1 MPFEF
6 LLPGMQ
12 KILDKGMEKEH
23 YTAEA
28 VIVWC
33 YDHRCSDC
41 FQKFLEAGKISNYDL
56 VCVAGG
62 ANALTVEGDKEYILK
77 QIETSVRLHH
87 TKKVILMMH
96 KDCGACG
103 GSKAFGND
111 DKVETEALLEKLD
124 AGKKFLSG
132 KISIPIETVIVDFN
146 SIQEVN

>member
-1 MPFEF
+1 
-6 LLPGMQ
+6 MQ
-12 KILDKGMEKEH
+12 KISDKGMEKEH

-33 YDHRCSDC
+33 YDHRCSSSL
-41 FQKFLEAGKISNYDL
+41 QNFLKAEKISNYDL

-77 QIETSVRLHH
+77 QILTSIKLHH
-87 TKKVILMMH
+87 TKKVMLMMH

-111 DKVETEALLEKLD
+111 DKVETKALVEKLD
-124 AGKKFLSG
+124 EGKEFL
-132 KISIPIETVIVDFN
+132 KKNLPKDMPIETFIVCFDC
-146 SIQEVN
+146 IEEVE